1 MKAYIIRFSIHDA
14 VGENL
19 YDYYFDFLV
28 YLDENPPGVSAIE
41 YRKNLLAIFMSK
53 VKAAVTEWFNTDKD
67 TVISQIEQFG
77 HGYDYENEAEE
88 GQPELDYALSKFPAR
103 CVANIPKKIMEHHN
117 FRKAPEADAV
127 YHSYNDLGFL
137 LDNN

>member
-1 MKAYIIRFSIHDA
+1 MKAYIIRFSIHAAD
-14 VGENL
+14 GNTRL
-19 YDYYFDFLV
+19 DYSNDFLV
-28 YLDENPPGVSAIE
+28 DLDEEPLGINAE
-41 YRKNLLAIFMSK
+41 YEKNVLALFMHK

-67 TVISQIEQFG
+67 AVIDEIEQFG

-88 GQPELDYALSKFPAR
+88 GQSELDYALSKFPAR
-103 CVANIPKKIMEHHN
+103 SVANIPKKIMEHHN